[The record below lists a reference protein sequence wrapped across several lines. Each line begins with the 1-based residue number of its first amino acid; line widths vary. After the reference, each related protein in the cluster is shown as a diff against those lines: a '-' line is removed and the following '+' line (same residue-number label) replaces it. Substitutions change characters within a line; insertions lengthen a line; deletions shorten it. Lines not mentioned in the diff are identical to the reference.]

1 MYGPQ
6 GSLPSE
12 SNLVTIKLHF
22 SGNVRQI
29 KQLFWFYLFLI
40 LVKIEPFFLQALT
53 LDFRLTLKKEKK
65 IMSNHE
71 IFIYIHTEVC
81 LCRTEICMN

>member
-12 SNLVTIKLHF
+12 SNLVSIKLHF

-65 IMSNHE
+65 NYVKS
-71 IFIYIHTEVC
+71 
-81 LCRTEICMN
+81 